1 MTRTRSAWG
10 WKDVDFADSDR
21 NTINSLTTLYSLSST
36 LCFMLDVHPPH
47 APTHTWKDFF
57 IHIATICVG
66 LLIAIG
72 LEQSVEAIHHRHERD
87 VLVQEM
93 RLEAERNILLLH
105 TDIDR
110 NLEKAAWNRAI
121 LTALQTSH
129 PQNGIV
135 TVTLPTHEASLP
147 QIVPSRA
154 VWSVAKTNGKVA
166 LLSEREAEIYDRLDT
181 NSESEARTQQ
191 AQALTI
197 TALQSQAV
205 RLNLHLDSGATIQL
219 PAADLTPLAQALA
232 DTIAAADADS
242 LRCAFYLGA
251 SRAVDDRIQD
261 RDDMW
266 PYLQQERIAF
276 ESRLAHP

>member
-1 MTRTRSAWG
+1 
-10 WKDVDFADSDR
+10 
-21 NTINSLTTLYSLSST
+21 
-36 LCFMLDVHPPH
+36 MLDVHPPH

>member
-1 MTRTRSAWG
+1 
-10 WKDVDFADSDR
+10 
-21 NTINSLTTLYSLSST
+21 
-36 LCFMLDVHPPH
+36 MLDVHPPH
-47 APTHTWKDFF
+47 AAAHTWKDFF
-57 IHIATICVG
+57 IHIATIVIG
-66 LLIAIG
+66 LFIAVG
-72 LEQSVEAIHHRHERD
+72 LEQSVEAIHHRRERD
-87 VLVQEM
+87 VLVEEM
-93 RLEAERNILLLH
+93 RLEAERNIRLLH

-121 LTALQTSH
+121 LTALQTAH
-129 PQNGIV
+129 PQYGIL
-135 TVTLPTHEASLP
+135 TATLPTHEPFLP

-191 AQALTI
+191 AQALAL
-197 TALQSQAV
+197 TALQSQAI
-205 RLNLHLDSGATIQL
+205 RLNLHLASGATIHI
-219 PAADLTPLAQALA
+219 PAADLPALTQALA

-251 SRAVDDRIQD
+251 SRAVDDRVHD

-266 PYLQQERIAF
+266 PYLQQEQLAF
-276 ESRLAHP
+276 ETRLAHP